1 MIRHDDH
8 FLGVNS
14 FLFSNAVRGYW
25 EELGVLAGCS
35 KAAVFTENCEN
46 TGGKSFHLLLDFL
59 SVFRCSYALFAYV
72 LLKNHIFLDF
82 AFPSSKVVP

>member
-14 FLFSNAVRGYW
+14 FLFSNAVRGHW

-35 KAAVFTENCEN
+35 KAAVSLRTVKILEGRAF
-46 TGGKSFHLLLDFL
+46 
-59 SVFRCSYALFAYV
+59 
-72 LLKNHIFLDF
+72 IFY
-82 AFPSSKVVP
+82 